1 MNISRSLLLAVALA
15 TATACG
21 GAKGGT
27 TAPRVDRNMILR
39 EEFLTLNASN
49 LFDVVQRFRPQ
60 WLRPRGTDS
69 INNPTSVQVYLDNQ
83 RLGGVESLRQ
93 ISPVTVQTVRHFDG
107 IEASGRWGLDHG
119 SGVIFITSLGR

>member
-1 MNISRSLLLAVALA
+1 
-15 TATACG
+15 
-21 GAKGGT
+21 
-27 TAPRVDRNMILR
+27 MILR